1 MSTQTPQIE
10 EDSSKFNFF
19 TSIWLVPFIALLISA
34 WLAYQYFSQRGPLIR
49 ISFPTN
55 EGLKA
60 GQSQVKYRNI
70 PVGLVEK
77 VMFDEEGEGV
87 VVMVRMDKNMIDYL
101 NKDAKF
107 WIVKPEVG
115 FRGISG
121 LDTLISGTYINIDAQ
136 KREKFTALVKRY
148 QGLNYRHRN
157 NEDGKYFVLN
167 ASSGYTISEGTP
179 LYFKNIRAGTVE
191 YVYLSLDNKSVDFV
205 LYVKKEFV
213 PYVHPNSK
221 FWVMSA
227 LAVDISNGRLDVNIA
242 PLPNIIH
249 GGIAFSS
256 KGGAYNDA
264 ISDAYVFH
272 LYKNGSIADG
282 KKVGKGGE
290 SLRHFKLFVRDSIAK
305 LKLDASVRYD
315 GFDVGH
321 VSDIKTSYDRKTHE
335 MRAKVVIEIDTSFFE
350 DNNEINST
358 GDDNFYRAVEE
369 GLRARITPTDPLT
382 GMLFVDLVF
391 EANVSFAR
399 IKSLGGEEILPTM
412 SYKNQDIMGKVQSI
426 LDKINN
432 LKLEKLLLS
441 LNTVVDTTGT
451 IITGIDKPL
460 DDILVDFKII
470 LEEIK
475 KMTQKKSF
483 AVMPDELD
491 KMLKALKETLRVSKK
506 VIQGYGNNSL
516 ISKQLS
522 TTLKV
527 VTRTSEEMRYFLKML
542 NRKPNSLIFGDK

>member
-382 GMLFVDLVF
+382 GMLFVDLV
-391 EANVSFAR
+391 
-399 IKSLGGEEILPTM
+399 LPTM

-475 KMTQKKSF
+475 KMTQKKS
-483 AVMPDELD
+483 
-491 KMLKALKETLRVSKK
+491 LKETLRVSKK